1 LENLWTNRMVQESA
15 DTASSGFTIGPG
27 DVLRISLPQLD
38 QMKDRTV
45 RVSEHNTIDLPLLGV
60 IKVTGMSQEDLR
72 DELSRRVEQYVYKP
86 QVAVYLEQTENRLVA
101 VLGAVKTPGRY
112 MLASRSDTVMTM
124 ISRAGGMAEDAASR
138 IILIPVPST
147 PKRAAV
153 ITAAANQERSFPTA
167 QDGSDASGILRT
179 RSSEEPDDVSKQ
191 MMAEGVIIDLS
202 RSTNQRYLAL
212 PAKPGDVII
221 VPAAGEVTVQGW
233 VDKPGAFK
241 ITPGMTVLGATAA
254 AGGALFS
261 SSATLLR
268 EQGNGGKL
276 ATPLNLA
283 QIKSGAEPDI
293 PLEGGDVV
301 IVDRS
306 AAGALPYSVYFLINR
321 LGIGVPLIP

>member
-1 LENLWTNRMVQESA
+1 
-15 DTASSGFTIGPG
+15 
-27 DVLRISLPQLD
+27 
-38 QMKDRTV
+38 
-45 RVSEHNTIDLPLLGV
+45 
-60 IKVTGMSQEDLR
+60 
-72 DELSRRVEQYVYKP
+72 
-86 QVAVYLEQTENRLVA
+86 
-101 VLGAVKTPGRY
+101 
-112 MLASRSDTVMTM
+112 
-124 ISRAGGMAEDAASR
+124 
-138 IILIPVPST
+138 
-147 PKRAAV
+147 
-153 ITAAANQERSFPTA
+153 
-167 QDGSDASGILRT
+167 
-179 RSSEEPDDVSKQ
+179 